1 LTSFNGE
8 PVGWR
13 DLVEPLEPLLI
24 RMAVVAR
31 CAEDS
36 PDIGGCGEICRY
48 DGFAMLERTD

>member
-13 DLVEPLEPLLI
+13 DLVELLEPLLI